1 MRRFWATV
9 CLGCGLASGIA
20 QAEPIQSAQSAASGP
35 LSTLLELTGLSAAQI
50 APDPQ
55 RLAMSPTRAQQ
66 LPLYRSVMDQP
77 LNAPYRA
84 GVLADTC
91 RELHASPHAT
101 LDFAG
106 ALAGLEVSRSA
117 ETALLSIDKS
127 LRHSADP
134 LAASLAWL
142 QLPAGVELTVAAE
155 LPDARQLP
163 APLRFELAVMLSAM
177 GQAHQFLQRALALMP
192 PALTPALLLGQ
203 ALDGQLRLFEEPD
216 YRLLLPL
223 VDREALLA
231 GMQDLVAATERLQKF
246 VSTEAHLPP
255 VRWTM
260 DTPMG
265 QIVVDTTGEAR
276 HHRLKDPLL
285 VLDVGGDDH
294 YEFLPRSASHRIS
307 VLLDHL
313 GNDHYST
320 SSPGADPSS
329 ATLGYGVLW
338 DTQGNDIYQGGQHA
352 QASALFGAALLLD
365 GGGDNHFSA
374 SSHAQAHAI
383 GGLAVLLSSPG
394 SDSFNAQTHA
404 QASAGPLGVALLL
417 DPAGNDDYTLDNT
430 PLIRPS
436 PQLPGHNTS
445 MGQGAG
451 RGFRADATDGRSTA
465 GGIGVL
471 VDLAGDDHYRAQVF
485 AQGSGYQQGLGLLVD
500 DGGNNRFEAAWYAM
514 GAAAHQGA
522 GVLLTRGRGHDQYLA
537 SHSTSIGAAHDF
549 SVGVFLD
556 EGGDDQY
563 TLGDLGLGVAHDN
576 STALFVDGAGDDLYR
591 VSASACRALGAAYL
605 TEWGSLRESLL
616 NLGLFMDLGG
626 NDHYPEACGRA
637 RNQASWTSPR
647 AWPLLNL
654 RSESGAGWDG
664 TVALPMPIRTLT
676 SMPTVTANKP

>member
-1 MRRFWATV
+1 MRRVWATV
-9 CLGCGLASGIA
+9 CLGCGLAFGIA
-20 QAEPIQSAQSAASGP
+20 QAEPIQSIQPPVFGP
-35 LSTLLELTGLSAAQI
+35 ISTLLELTGLSVTQT
-50 APDPQ
+50 APAPQ
-55 RLAMSPTRAQQ
+55 RLAVSSTRAQQ

-91 RELHASPHAT
+91 RELHTSPHAT
-101 LDFAG
+101 LDFVG

-142 QLPAGVELTVAAE
+142 QPLAGSDLTVAAE

-163 APLRFELAVMLSAM
+163 APLRFELAMMLSAM
-177 GQAHQFLQRALALMP
+177 GQSHQFLQRALARL
-192 PALTPALLLGQ
+192 PATLTPALLLRQ
-203 ALDGQLRLFEEPD
+203 ALDGNLQLFEEPD
-216 YRLLLPL
+216 YRVLLPL
-223 VDREALLA
+223 IDREALLA
-231 GMQDLVAATERLQKF
+231 GMLDLVAATERLQKF
-246 VSTEAHLPP
+246 VSTEPHLPA
-255 VRWTM
+255 VRWSL

-265 QIVVDTTGEAR
+265 QIMVDTTGQSR
-276 HHRLKDPLL
+276 HHQLKDPLL

-313 GNDHYST
+313 GNDHYSS

-329 ATLGYGVLW
+329 ATLGFGILW
-338 DTQGNDIYQGGQHA
+338 DTQGSDTYQGGQHA
-352 QASALFGAALLLD
+352 QASALFGAALLVD
-365 GGGDNHFSA
+365 GGGENHFTA

-383 GGLAVLLSSPG
+383 GGLAVLLSSTG

-417 DPAGNDDYTLDNT
+417 DPAGNDRYTLDNT

-436 PQLPGHNTS
+436 PQLAGHNTS

-465 GGIGVL
+465 GGLGVL

-485 AQGSGYQQGLGLLVD
+485 AQGSGYQQGLGILVD
-500 DGGNNRFEAAWYAM
+500 DGGNNLFEAAWYAM

-522 GVLLTRGRGHDQYLA
+522 GVLLKRGDGHDQYLA

-549 SVGVFLD
+549 SMGVFLD

-563 TLGDLGLGVAHDN
+563 TLGDLGLGAAHDN
-576 STALFVDGAGDDLYR
+576 STALFVDGAGNDHYR
-591 VSASACRALGAAYL
+591 VNASACRALGAAYL

-616 NLGLFMDLGG
+616 NLGLFMDLAGR
-626 NDHYPEACGRA
+626 DQYPEACERA
-637 RNQASWTSPR
+637 SNQASWSSPR
-647 AWPLLNL
+647 AWPLLKL
-654 RSESGAGWDG
+654 PSESGAGWDG

-676 SMPTVTANKP
+676 SMPPVTAEKP